1 MEGVTS
7 RFTSFLISPLKATT
21 QKVSKYL
28 PTVMKN
34 ENLIF
39 FGGYLRSLYGAIHLT
54 L

>member
-7 RFTSFLISPLKATT
+7 RITSFLISPLKATT
-21 QKVSKYL
+21 QKVSK
-28 PTVMKN
+28 KN

-39 FGGYLRSLYGAIHLT
+39 FFGGYLSSLYGAIHLT

>member
-21 QKVSKYL
+21 QKVSK
-28 PTVMKN
+28 KN

-39 FGGYLRSLYGAIHLT
+39 FGGYLSSLYGAIHLT